1 MIGIYCLF
9 LRLIFRIRE
18 TVFEM
23 IRDNKILHIIGRYTR
38 IPILCCLF
46 MFSLIPF
53 QAKANVYQKDALD
66 DSPGTGNF
74 ALFLRHYQPGFKWA
88 ARPVQPFNPQE
99 HEKKLP
105 EPSAEQFLDKSKRKG
120 ISSQGPE
127 PGAPVF
133 TGIFSG
139 YPDHVNN
146 FDPHADLGIDFQY
159 CGIHYRVRPPPAG

>member
-1 MIGIYCLF
+1 MFII
-9 LRLIFRIRE
+9 
-18 TVFEM
+18 
-23 IRDNKILHIIGRYTR
+23 IRDNKTLLNINRYTC
-38 IPILCCLF
+38 ILVLF
-46 MFSLIPF
+46 CFIVLSQIPF
-53 QAKANVYQKDALD
+53 QVKSNVYQKDALD
-66 DSPGTGNF
+66 DRPGSGNIAF
-74 ALFLRHYQPGFKWA
+74 FLRHYQPGFKWV
-88 ARPVQPFNPQE
+88 ARPVQPVNPQE

-105 EPSAEQFLDKSKRKG
+105 EPSAERFLDKSKRKG

-146 FDPHADLGIDFQY
+146 FDSQTDIGIGSQY